1 MDGQGPNQE
10 RISSANLAK
19 SIWLIV
25 CGDIVTLCTLHC
37 DKMTKVQMNDHKEG
51 LEVSTSTGRRG
62 EQGSTFWQNA
72 LNIYVYIFHYGCR
85 VCFVNITS
93 HSYDDS

>member
-19 SIWLIV
+19 SIWLTV
-25 CGDIVTLCTLHC
+25 CGDIVTLCTLC

-51 LEVSTSTGRRG
+51 LEVSTGRRG

>member
-19 SIWLIV
+19 SIWLTV
-25 CGDIVTLCTLHC
+25 CGDIVTLCTLC
-37 DKMTKVQMNDHKEG
+37 DKMTKVPMNDHKEG